1 MEELYA
7 TVYGYVRCHMIVY
20 LVEFDLRL
28 EDGLYLLR
36 DHRLIERGDLEHI
49 RLVGIERDVITSM
62 KPYSIAITGAIER
75 GTREMIPVKE
85 ISAVLVEYIPTS

>member
-49 RLVGIERDVITSM
+49 RLVVTRRDVITSM
-62 KPYSIAITGAIER
+62 KPYSIEITGAIER